1 MNHRKKR
8 IALTVLLT
16 GMLSLWLLMQAG
28 VAFSETGVC
37 LHCGMKKSAYG
48 HSWVVISYGD
58 GSSVGVCSIHCGAIE
73 MALHT
78 NKEVTGIT
86 VGDYTSHK
94 QIDAEKAYWV
104 IGGDKPGV
112 MTIQAKWAF
121 ETEKTANQFIRLH
134 GGRRSDFGAVM
145 RAAFED
151 MYRDTLMIR
160 KKRKLMRLQ
169 DAENKK

>member
-16 GMLSLWLLMQAG
+16 GMLSLWLVLQAG
-28 VAFSETGVC
+28 VVSSKTGVC
-37 LHCGMKKSAYG
+37 LHCGMKKSAYE
-48 HSWVVISYGD
+48 HSWVVISYAD

-73 MALHT
+73 MALNTH
-78 NKEVTGIT
+78 KEVTGIT
-86 VGDYTSHK
+86 VGDYNSHK
-94 QIDAEKAYWV
+94 KIDAEQAYWV

-112 MTIQAKWAF
+112 MSIHAKWAF
-121 ETEKTANQFIRLH
+121 ETEKAANQFIKRH
-134 GGRRSDFGAVM
+134 GGRRADFGVVM

-151 MYRDTLMIR
+151 MYQDTLMIR

-169 DAENKK
+169 ETENKK